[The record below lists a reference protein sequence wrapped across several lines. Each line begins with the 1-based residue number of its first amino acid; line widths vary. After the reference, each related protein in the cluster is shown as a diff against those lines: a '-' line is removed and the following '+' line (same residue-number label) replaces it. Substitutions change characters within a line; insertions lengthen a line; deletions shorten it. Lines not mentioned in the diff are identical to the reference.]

1 MIINSPLK
9 GKLEPLESLEDGV
22 FSAKIMGDGVVVMPQ
37 ESIVRAPMAGK
48 LVTVFPTGHAYGI
61 EAKDGTKV
69 LIHIGIDSVNLNGEG
84 FDVKV
89 KQGKKV
95 KQGDPLVEVNFA
107 GIKDQIPS
115 IGVIMIVTADS
126 ERKIVGKTETG
137 ATNIEKCVIETA

>member
-1 MIINSPLK
+1 MNIHSPLK
-9 GKLEPLESLEDGV
+9 GKLETLESLEDGV

-37 ESIVRAPMAGK
+37 ESIVRAPIAGK

-61 EAKDGTKV
+61 EAKDGTKI
-69 LIHIGIDSVNLNGEG
+69 LIHIGLDTVNLNGEG

-107 GIKDQIPS
+107 GIKSQVPS
-115 IGVIMIVTADS
+115 IGVIMIVTTDS
-126 ERKIVGKTETG
+126 KTKIVAKQTTG
-137 ATNIEKCVIETA
+137 PALIEKTVIETA